1 MLYTTLDNETSK
13 RMKTKH
19 KYEVIYFDPTHP
31 TAKPNQ
37 LHIYPCVA
45 ASEKEA
51 SVIFCE
57 ETGLKQCH
65 IARVR
70 PEGDTRLLPLL

>member
-1 MLYTTLDNETSK
+1 MCIKN
-13 RMKTKH
+13 
-19 KYEVIYFDPTHP
+19 KYEVVHFDPTDP
-31 TAKPNQ
+31 TFGHDK
-37 LHIYPCVA
+37 LHIYPVEA

-51 SVIFCE
+51 GNIFCE

-70 PEGDTRLLPLL
+70 PEGDTRLLPL